1 MEQWETAH
9 SAHSAK
15 KKGQPG
21 GAAKHSTAL
30 EIVLLNEFDK
40 VSKDSLKYVASK
52 TSTLKSSDGVLSGDE
67 EVPGEVF
74 DYS

>member
-21 GAAKHSTAL
+21 GAAKYSTAL

-40 VSKDSLKYVASK
+40 VSKDIKIGSQQNRHAQERRR
-52 TSTLKSSDGVLSGDE
+52 GAE
-67 EVPGEVF
+67 W
-74 DYS
+74 